1 MITEYR
7 ENKACTISFDITED
21 IAGPVFIYYELSNFY
36 QNHAT
41 WVAGCTC
48 LLMLLFLISAL
59 RGRLTSVCLANV
71 KWSGKTTTKNVHGAR
86 AACRPSP
93 WRAHVWS
100 SDDAIRHSGWL
111 FFFFFRADKG
121 VLLVSRESD
130 VCVLVVPRVLA
141 CVCVM
146 LWSLI

>member
-111 FFFFFRADKG
+111 FFFFSVPTKEFCLCPGSPMFVCWSCRGYWLAS
-121 VLLVSRESD
+121 VLCCGL
-130 VCVLVVPRVLA
+130 
-141 CVCVM
+141 
-146 LWSLI
+146 